1 MVCLMIELS
10 LSGMSHD
17 RALSER
23 SMCFVAITT
32 SCTVVVFCIY
42 NTHVP
47 VLHDPRNAYSHPY
60 GVYANCLCAVVMHS

>member
-1 MVCLMIELS
+1 MVCHMIELS
-10 LSGMSHD
+10 LKG
-17 RALSER
+17 ACVLSLLQLHVL
-23 SMCFVAITT
+23 FL
-32 SCTVVVFCIY
+32 Y